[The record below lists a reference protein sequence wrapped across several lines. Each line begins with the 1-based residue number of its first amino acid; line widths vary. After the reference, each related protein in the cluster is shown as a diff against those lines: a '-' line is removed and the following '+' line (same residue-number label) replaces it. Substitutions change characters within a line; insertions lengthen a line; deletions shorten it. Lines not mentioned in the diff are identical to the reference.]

1 MLQRLR
7 YFFYLAWNWS
17 PWLAS
22 FVSWHEWKG
31 ERALGISTTG
41 IDELKDLEEN
51 GVDISHAS
59 MYMPMNFFILN
70 WLLTNNGHEA
80 KKEGFIDLGCGK
92 GRVLIAA
99 AAHGYTEI
107 IGLDFH
113 PRLCAI
119 AVRNTASVSDKYP
132 DTTLTIINND
142 AFYYDIPASV
152 STIFLFNPFDK
163 VIMSGVVQRIIA
175 SQKRNPRTIRILYAN
190 PMDKGL
196 FLNEGFN
203 EIRYIKKLGYL
214 EACILEKT

>member
-17 PWLAS
+17 PWLAA
-22 FVSWHEWKG
+22 FVTWHEWRG
-31 ERALGISTTG
+31 EKALGISTTG
-41 IDELKDLEEN
+41 IDELKDLEED

-59 MYMPMNFFILN
+59 MYMPMNFFILD
-70 WLLTNNGHEA
+70 WLLENNGDAA

-99 AAHGYTEI
+99 AAHGYTNI
-107 IGLDFH
+107 MGLDFH

-119 AVRNTASVSDKYP
+119 AIQNTASVSLRFP
-132 DTTLTIINND
+132 DATFRIINND
-142 AFYYDIPASV
+142 AFYFDIPETV
-152 STIFLFNPFDK
+152 STIFLFNPFDT
-163 VIMSGVVQRIIA
+163 VIMSGVVQRIVA
-175 SQKRNPRTIRILYAN
+175 SQTRKARTIRILYAN

-196 FLNEGFN
+196 FLNEGFK

-214 EACILEKT
+214 EASILERI